1 MDRGGCQMSGGG
13 GGGRVGPGQPEVITL
28 EDLESFSED
37 QLSDSGNGS
46 LEEEAE
52 TMEEDDER
60 LLRYW
65 QDVARGHQV
74 EVSPGKTV
82 QNTSVSIV

>member
-1 MDRGGCQMSGGG
+1 MSGGA
-13 GGGRVGPGQPEVITL
+13 GGGRIGPNQPEMITL
-28 EDLESFSED
+28 EDLESLED
-37 QLSDSGNGS
+37 QQSDSGNGS

-52 TMEEDDER
+52 TMGEDDER

-74 EVSPGKTV
+74 EVSPGKNV
-82 QNTSVSIV
+82 KS